1 MLRRLELTNFKNHAS
16 TVMDG
21 LDDGNGRGCVH
32 VLVGPNGA
40 GKSSVLE
47 ALNCLHHM
55 GRLSGDDVFV
65 GRVAPPLVIQSGQSR
80 TDLRGVRAPGVLTVN
95 ITNADDGLTGSRAW
109 RLTGDE
115 RPGEAFSRW
124 HDAPSPNAR
133 TRELLAAFSYVR
145 HLHLRSERI
154 ATPSRS
160 TAEVPA
166 IDADGYGTAT
176 VLADMLASSPDQ
188 ASGVNGIV
196 RAVVPAVHRVFARR
210 RKVTVTDHLSVTVG
224 ETAVPVPQSREEVG
238 HELAFETASGTV
250 GAEQASEGT
259 LLVTALAV
267 AMCAE
272 SRPPL
277 ILLDDVE
284 TGLHP
289 TAQIELMRHL
299 KAIATAEGGP
309 QIFVTTHSPFVLDG
323 VEPDH
328 VWVVAADAKGIAHVR
343 RLSEHPRVEEAAA
356 LLETGELWTT
366 FGDAWAAEPSEGE

>member
-40 GKSSVLE
+40 GKSSILE
-47 ALNCLHHM
+47 ALGCLHRFGATRGFEALGGTHGVSLAARVGCARM
-55 GRLSGDDVFV
+55 TLAANRTEGRLGVTALTGGSQPAAVSSWTQGDRPSADVDCDWD
-65 GRVAPPLVIQSGQSR
+65 RWPPLDPADALMRAFATLTQ
-80 TDLRGVRAPGVLTVN
+80 LR
-95 ITNADDGLTGSRAW
+95 
-109 RLTGDE
+109 
-115 RPGEAFSRW
+115 
-124 HDAPSPNAR
+124 
-133 TRELLAAFSYVR
+133 
-145 HLHLRSERI
+145 LHSERI
-154 ATPSRS
+154 AAASRS
-160 TAEVPA
+160 TAETPS
-166 IDADGYGTAT
+166 INPDGYGTAT
-176 VLADMLASSPDQ
+176 VLADMLASAPER
-188 ASGVNGIV
+188 ATAVNEIV
-196 RAVVPAVHRVFARR
+196 HSVVPNVRRVFARR
-210 RKVTVTDHLSVTVG
+210 RKIAVTDHIAVTVG
-224 ETAVPVPQSREEVG
+224 ETAVPVPQSREEIG

-267 AMCAE
+267 AMCAAD
-272 SRPPL
+272 RPPL

-289 TAQIELMRHL
+289 TAQVELMRHL
-299 KAIATAEGGP
+299 TAIATAEGGP

-323 VEPDH
+323 IAPDH
-328 VWVVAADAKGIAHVR
+328 VWVVAADEEGIAHVR

-366 FGDAWAAEPSEGE
+366 FGDAWAAEPSDDE